1 MAAGETGGRRAATR
15 RVTAA
20 GGVVLRR
27 AGAGFEIVVGHRSDP
42 RLLCLPKGTAE
53 PGETHEETAV
63 REVREETGLR
73 VGLGRK
79 VGETRYSFHRAGTWH
94 DKTVHFFLMSPTSG
108 DLALHD
114 REFDS
119 VEWMGA
125 SEAMGRLTYPN
136 EARIVEAAVSVA
148 ED

>member
-15 RVTAA
+15 RVVAA

-27 AGAGFEIVVGHRSDP
+27 AGAGFEVVVGHRSDT
-42 RLLCLPKGTAE
+42 RVLSLPKGRAE
-53 PGETHEETAV
+53 AGETPEETAV
-63 REVREETGLR
+63 REVQEETGLQ

-79 VGETRYSFHRAGTWH
+79 VGETRYSFRRAGTWH
-94 DKTVHFFLMSPTSG
+94 DKTVHFFLMSSAGG

-125 SEAMGRLTYPN
+125 SEATGRLTYPN
-136 EARIVEAAVSVA
+136 EARIVAAAVSVA